1 MTDLEQAVAEYS
13 DFYKD
18 TFGYRPR
25 GITFQTLAEVNAAM
39 NSLFTYWE
47 ENEPALD
54 GRLEE
59 ET

>member
-25 GITFQTLAEVNAAM
+25 QTLAEVNAAM

-59 ET
+59 EN

>member
-1 MTDLEQAVAEYS
+1 M
-13 DFYKD
+13 
-18 TFGYRPR
+18 
-25 GITFQTLAEVNAAM
+25 TFQTLAEVNAAM